1 MSCPKCQ
8 VYRAHVAEVVGE
20 PWMRICDAD
29 SCFEGCSTP
38 NLGSLEEIPKYEKLR
53 EPWMRIY
60 DSDLCFEGYL
70 IPKPGTG
77 FLEAILEIPMI
88 EAQREN

>member
-1 MSCPKCQ
+1 M
-8 VYRAHVAEVVGE
+8 AEVVGE

-60 DSDLCFEGYL
+60 DGDLCFEGYL